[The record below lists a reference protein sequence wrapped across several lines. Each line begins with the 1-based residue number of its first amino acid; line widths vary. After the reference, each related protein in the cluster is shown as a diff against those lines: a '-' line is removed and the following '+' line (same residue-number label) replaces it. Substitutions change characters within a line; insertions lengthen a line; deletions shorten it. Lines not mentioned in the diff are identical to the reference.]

1 MGRLL
6 LGLALL
12 PLLEIAIFIAAGRAI
27 GLWPVLGL
35 VVAAALL
42 GAILLR
48 TEGLRTLSRVE
59 AAIGRR
65 EMPVRPLLDAAALV
79 VAGLL
84 LIVPGFL
91 SDAVGLVLLLP
102 PVRALL
108 ARSIGRVIAARVRR
122 GAGAAVVEGEFL
134 IVDEEQPR
142 LPP

>member
-12 PLLEIAIFIAAGRAI
+12 PLLEIAIFIAAGRAL

-35 VVAAALL
+35 VIAAALL

-65 EMPVRPLLDAAALV
+65 EMPVRPLFDGACR
-79 VAGLL
+79 VASGLL

-91 SDAVGLVLLLP
+91 TDAIGLMLLLP

-108 ARSIGRVIAARVRR
+108 ARAIGRAIGARVRR
-122 GAGAAVVEGEFL
+122 GAGAAVVEGDFR